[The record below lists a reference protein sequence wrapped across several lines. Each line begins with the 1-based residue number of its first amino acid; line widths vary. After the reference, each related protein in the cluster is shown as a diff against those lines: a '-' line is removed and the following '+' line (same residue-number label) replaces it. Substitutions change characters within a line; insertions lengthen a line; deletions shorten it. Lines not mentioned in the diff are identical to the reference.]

1 MLTTVLIL
9 IIVIMIIPL
18 ILFFF
23 FFNYDKNQRQHSI
36 LRNYPVLGRIR
47 YLLEH
52 TGPEFRQYLFD
63 GDTQGKPFSR
73 NDFLSI
79 IFPSKYLETII
90 SFGSKKDF
98 EQKGYFL
105 KNTLF
110 PKLMEEMKI
119 DNQFALKTKYY
130 KTKEETLFKRK
141 ETFTDKQVKPW
152 LLHNENV
159 VIMGEKTCEY
169 PFQVKGLI
177 GMSGMSYGSLG
188 ENSIEALSK
197 GLGMAGGT
205 WMNTGEGGISDYHL
219 AGDVDIIMQIGPAK
233 FGVRTDSGELD
244 WEELKLKGSIQQI
257 KAFELKLGQGAKIRG
272 GHLPAEKNTPT
283 IAKAR
288 KIEPYTT
295 VESPNSFEEF
305 RDLSSMFDFID
316 KIRKTTGKPVGIKM
330 VIGDDTELHS
340 FAKYMKETGRGPD
353 FITVDGGEG
362 GSGATYQEMADSM
375 GLPIK
380 SAIMIT
386 HSVLK
391 HYGIRDRV
399 KIIASGKLFTSDK
412 IAIALSMGADLV
424 SMARAYM
431 IVIGCIGAQ
440 HCHKNTCPV
449 GVATTNP
456 KLQKALVIEDKKY
469 RVANF
474 MITLRQG
481 LFTLAAAAGLDSP
494 TKFNSSHVVYKDDS
508 GRITRLKDIEKD
520 INHSVSLYQKD
531 LDETISTN
539 TDQQKL
545 SG

>member
-1 MLTTVLIL
+1 MLSPAFLL
-9 IIVIMIIPL
+9 IIVIAIIPI

-23 FFNYDKNQRQHSI
+23 FFIYDKNQRQHSI
-36 LRNYPVLGRIR
+36 LRNYPILGRVR

-105 KNTLF
+105 KNALF
-110 PKLMEEMKI
+110 PKLMKEIKVN
-119 DNQFALKTKYY
+119 NQHEIESKYY

-141 ETFTDKQVKPW
+141 ETFNNKKVKPW
-152 LLHNENV
+152 LLHDDNI
-159 VIMGEKTCEY
+159 VIIGGKTCEY
-169 PFQVKGLI
+169 PFHVKGLV

-188 ENSIEALSK
+188 EHSIETLSK
-197 GLGMAGGT
+197 GLGMSGGT
-205 WMNTGEGGISDYHL
+205 WMNTGEGGVSDYHL
-219 AGDVDIIMQIGPAK
+219 TGDVDIIMQIGPAK
-233 FGVRTDSGELD
+233 FGVRTDQGKLD

-288 KIEPYTT
+288 KIKPYVT

-305 RDLSSMFDFID
+305 RDLPSLFDFVD
-316 KIRKTTGKPVGIKM
+316 KIRETTGKPVGIKM
-330 VIGDDTELHS
+330 VVGDDTELHT
-340 FAKYMKETGRGPD
+340 FAKYMKGTGRGPD

-380 SAIMIT
+380 SSLMIT

-391 HYGIRDRV
+391 HYGVRDRV
-399 KIIASGKLFTSDK
+399 KIIASGKLFTADK
-412 IAIALSMGADLV
+412 IAIALSMGADLI

-474 MITLRQG
+474 TITLRQG
-481 LFTLAAAAGLDSP
+481 LYTLAAAAGLDCP
-494 TKFNSSHVVYKDDS
+494 TKFNSNHVVYKDDL
-508 GRITRLKDIEKD
+508 GRVTRLKDIEKE
-520 INHSVSLYQKD
+520 INHKVSSFHH
-531 LDETISTN
+531 DEAAYENDKKIS
-539 TDQQKL
+539 
-545 SG
+545 G